1 MTDLPPTEAYITLAT
16 LPKTSPYNIHDGT
29 QTNLLTQVM
38 PRELNTTHN
47 ASLHITYSTT
57 HELIN
62 TNNLPSIISNMQS
75 TVNSNLHTIQ
85 PFSKR
90 IHAKTQTPEPTA
102 THRKRSYSNNKTTQD
117 ILSHTRLQTTDYSLS
132 ERTQT
137 KRLHTPPPFHQY
149 THRIIKQPNTQPHS
163 SLIPS
168 VSPLLDPSPAPRLS
182 LPESL
187 TPLAPPS
194 PPAPLPPYR
203 HPNQSGPPA
212 PPGISTPPA
221 TEGGRPRDGGVP
233 KQRASELGLLLGCS
247 AGLGVVLT
255 LALRCLHRRWCRK
268 HSEVCLSE
276 RSRQWEDDHDVI
288 RVQEYG
294 SSGGGGEL
302 VQVRR
307 IRQNSLLLLQTEYNL
322 ITPPGN

>member
-1 MTDLPPTEAYITLAT
+1 MSQE
-16 LPKTSPYNIHDGT
+16 
-29 QTNLLTQVM
+29 
-38 PRELNTTHN
+38 RNTTHN

-62 TNNLPSIISNMQS
+62 THNLPSVISNKRS
-75 TVNSNLHTIQ
+75 TVNSNLRTIQ
-85 PFSKR
+85 PLSKR
-90 IHAKTQTPEPTA
+90 IYAKKTQTTEPTA
-102 THRKRSYSNNKTTQD
+102 THRKHNYSNYKTTQD
-117 ILSHTRLQTTDYSLS
+117 ILSHTRLQTTKYSLADRAQAKS
-132 ERTQT
+132 
-137 KRLHTPPPFHQY
+137 LHTPPPVLQY
-149 THRIIKQPNTQPHS
+149 TLQFIKQPNTQPHA

-168 VSPLLDPSPAPRLS
+168 ISPLLDPSPAPRLS
-182 LPESL
+182 FPKSL
-187 TPLAPPS
+187 TPIAPLS
-194 PPAPLPPYR
+194 PPVPLPPYQ

-212 PPGISTPPA
+212 PPGISRPPA
-221 TEGGRPRDGGVP
+221 TEGGRPHDSGMP

-276 RSRQWEDDHDVI
+276 RSRRWEDDHDVI
-288 RVQEYG
+288 HVQEYG
-294 SSGGGGEL
+294 TNGGGGEL